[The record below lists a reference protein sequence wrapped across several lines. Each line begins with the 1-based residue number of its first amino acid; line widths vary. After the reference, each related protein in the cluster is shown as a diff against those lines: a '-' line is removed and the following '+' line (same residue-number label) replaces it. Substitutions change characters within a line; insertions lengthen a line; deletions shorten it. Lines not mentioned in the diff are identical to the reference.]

1 MATGQYDDAYETPGW
16 TVQNPVYAP
25 STYEFPSP
33 ALPAGVTRATITE
46 SFVSANGGMSGSVA
60 FSPTIR
66 RMTIDNVEVFLD
78 PVRAE
83 VRNGQLSVQILSM
96 PQDIVWE
103 VHESIGPIRNSY
115 KVVVPASLTSAE
127 LSSLARTDTPTE
139 PAPGFTHYIL
149 GVVLGPTDPVPANL
163 AIGTFVFRKTA

>member
-1 MATGQYDDAYETPGW
+1 
-16 TVQNPVYAP
+16 
-25 STYEFPSP
+25 
-33 ALPAGVTRATITE
+33 
-46 SFVSANGGMSGSVA
+46 MSGSVA

-83 VRNGQLSVQILSM
+83 VRNGHLSVQILSM
-96 PQDIVWE
+96 PLDVVWE
-103 VHESIGPIRNSY
+103 VHESIGAIRNSY
-115 KVVVPASLTSAE
+115 KVVVPAGLTSAE
-127 LSSLARTDTPTE
+127 LSSLARTDTPSE
-139 PAPGFTHYIL
+139 PAPGITHYIL